1 MEAVF
6 MLKRC
11 LLLFLETQMLHVNG
25 LLKGHAL
32 DHGRLL
38 KILAGAHLTDG
49 TGFLEFALEF
59 LQGSFNVFAFFNR
72 NNDHTFYTSF
82 FSLGLQSYQKN
93 IFLQNYFLIFV
104 TNKNVNTQNHMK
116 KNAETYPWKFASVG
130 GTVRVKIQSGED
142 IRHLGELDRKLWTV
156 LSCPTQGLEFDPKTL
171 QMIDVDADGR
181 IRMDEVVKTAQWLT
195 RIVKDAELLLKD
207 SDTLPLDAINT
218 EDPDG
223 ARLQASAKQI
233 LANLGLE
240 KDSISLEDTA
250 DNVKIF
256 AGTQFNGDGI
266 ITPASA
272 SDEALSKL
280 IETIAAIASAM
291 DRSGVPGITADHIEA
306 FYAACAD
313 YAAWQ
318 AAGTKDVFPF
328 GDKTADALAAVE
340 ALKAKMADYFMR
352 CKLIGFDAAVA
363 GALDVNVDKIAA
375 IEGNLAA
382 AEAEI
387 ATQPLAK
394 PAADGKLHLDA
405 VNPAW
410 KAAVD
415 GMIALTGIKKK
426 AIEEADWLEI
436 LGKFA
441 PYTTWLAAKKG
452 AEVEG
457 LGLEAV
463 QAILK
468 EDRKAALLDLIAK
481 DKAEEANALSIEEV
495 DKLLRLYKHF
505 YRFLNNYVV
514 LADFYDP
521 DKWAIFQAGRLFI
534 DQRSTDLC
542 IKVAGPSPE
551 ISSLSGMYILYCACT
566 SEKLGKSFN
575 IAAVLTDGDVDGLRE
590 GKNAVFYDRDGNDY
604 TAKVIAIVDNP
615 ISIRQAFWAPYKK
628 VARMINDKID
638 KSAAEKND
646 KAMAGLTSTTNN
658 ATSVKL
664 EGDGKDAAKAVT
676 STFDIAKFAGIFA
689 AIGMA
694 IGFIGQFF
702 VAVVQGIASV
712 KFWVLIL
719 IILGIMLLISGP
731 SMFIAWRKIRKRD
744 LGPVLNAN
752 GWAINAAAL
761 VRAKFGKTL
770 TSLAKFPKLTAVD
783 PAARKAQN
791 RRRFWSWFCGIL
803 IAGLVAV
810 WMLNI
815 LAPVGV
821 GSPLKCYKE
830 APVEEVAP
838 VQEEAPA
845 EEAAPME
852 EAAPE
857 E

>member
-1 MEAVF
+1 
-6 MLKRC
+6 
-11 LLLFLETQMLHVNG
+11 
-25 LLKGHAL
+25 
-32 DHGRLL
+32 
-38 KILAGAHLTDG
+38 
-49 TGFLEFALEF
+49 
-59 LQGSFNVFAFFNR
+59 
-72 NNDHTFYTSF
+72 
-82 FSLGLQSYQKN
+82 
-93 IFLQNYFLIFV
+93 
-104 TNKNVNTQNHMK
+104 MK
-116 KNAETYPWKFASVG
+116 KKAETTYPWKFASVG

-142 IRHLGELDRKLWTV
+142 IRHLGELDRKMWTV
-156 LSCPTQGLEFDPKTL
+156 LSCPITGLEFDSKTL
-171 QMIDVDADGR
+171 GYIDVDKDGR
-181 IRMDEVVKTAQWLT
+181 IRVDEVIKTAQWLT
-195 RIVKDAELLLKD
+195 RIVKDADKLLEG
-207 SDTLPLDAINT
+207 SPVLDFKSINT

-223 ARLQASAKQI
+223 ARLLSSAKQI
-233 LANLGLE
+233 LANLGQQKE
-240 KDSISLEDTA
+240 SISVEDTA
-250 DNVKIF
+250 DYTKIF

-272 SDEALSKL
+272 SEEPVAKL
-280 IETIAAIASAM
+280 IETIAGIASAM

-313 YAAWQ
+313 YKAWMD
-318 AAGTKDVFPF
+318 AGTKDVFPF

-340 ALKAKMADYFMR
+340 ALKDKVADYFMR
-352 CKLIGFDAAVA
+352 CKLIGFDGAVA
-363 GALDVNVDKIAA
+363 GAVDVSVDKIAA
-375 IEGNLAA
+375 IDGNLAA
-382 AEAEI
+382 AADQI
-387 ATQPLAK
+387 ALQPLAK

-415 GMIALTGIKKK
+415 AMKALVDAPKVLT
-426 AIEEADWLEI
+426 EAAWNEI
-436 LGKFA
+436 VAKFG
-441 PYTTWLAAKKG
+441 PYTAWLGAKKG
-452 AEVEG
+452 GEVEA
-457 LGLEAV
+457 LGLDAV
-463 QAILK
+463 NAILK
-468 EDRKAALLDLIAK
+468 EDRKAALLELIEK

-495 DKLLRLYKHF
+495 DKLLRLYRDF
-505 YRFLNNYVV
+505 NRFLNNYVV

-521 DKWAIFQAGRLFI
+521 DRKAIFQAGRLYI

-542 IKVAGPSPE
+542 IKVAAPSAE

-638 KSAAEKND
+638 KSAAEKNE
-646 KAMAGLTSTTNN
+646 KSMAGLTEKTNA
-658 ATSVKL
+658 ATSAKL
-664 EGDGKDAAKAVT
+664 EGDGAEAAKAAT

-702 VAVVQGIASV
+702 VAVIQGAASLKLWQLLLV
-712 KFWVLIL
+712 IV
-719 IILGIMLLISGP
+719 GIMLLISGP

-752 GWAINAAAL
+752 GWAVNAKAL

-783 PAARKAQN
+783 EQARKARN
-791 RRRFWSWFCGIL
+791 RRRFWCWTCCIL
-803 IAGLVAV
+803 IVAV
-810 WMLNI
+810 VALWLLNI
-815 LAPVGV
+815 FAPKCP
-821 GSPLKCYKE
+821 SPLPCYKE

-838 VQEEAPA
+838 AQEETPVLEEVPAEAQEEAPQ
-845 EEAAPME
+845 E
-852 EAAPE
+852 
-857 E
+857 